1 MSALLLFDLARALD
15 ADRRREAG
23 RHARATTATAATAAT
38 AASTERS
45 GR

>member
-23 RHARATTATAATAAT
+23 RHARATTATAATAA
-38 AASTERS
+38 STERS